1 MEASC
6 SLPQRSAACQRVRVH
21 HRSSVVR
28 QQSELSQRQRVLSPS
43 QLRPAPTEHSQQ
55 SMASDDSPPLSI
67 LSPSFSSQSSSLPAV
82 STPPHAPF
90 QQRRSSSLFSLSLSS
105 SSSSSLGSQPLTV
118 SRTLSFQLLSSS
130 SSVSTTSFPSA
141 ASMFEAVSNAPSM
154 PAAECEPRRSSRHS
168 TPSRQQEDGF
178 LSSHVQPQPAAATT
192 DAVEGRASNR
202 CGRQRLGQR
211 ECPGQHTAT
220 AHAALAQGPVCGQDT
235 GSTQSVDQC
244 QWQAGWWQA
253 RVGRSGEVKRGRA
266 G

>member
-1 MEASC
+1 MPASAC
-6 SLPQRSAACQRVRVH
+6 ASPFKRRTAAERAVPAPT
-21 HRSSVVR
+21 S
-28 QQSELSQRQRVLSPS
+28 LSPS

-154 PAAECEPRRSSRHS
+154 PAAECEPVVVAVTPPPLVSKKTASYLRMSNRNQQQPLQTPSKDERVIDVADSDLDKENVPVS
-168 TPSRQQEDGF
+168 TPQQ
-178 LSSHVQPQPAAATT
+178 LTPRSHKDLFAVRTPAAHSRSTSAS
-192 DAVEGRASNR
+192 GRRGVAGTSGSEWR
-202 CGRQRLGQR
+202 GEERTSGLR
-211 ECPGQHTAT
+211 
-220 AHAALAQGPVCGQDT
+220 AL
-235 GSTQSVDQC
+235 
-244 QWQAGWWQA
+244 
-253 RVGRSGEVKRGRA
+253 RSMR
-266 G
+266 